1 MFRQEDFPAFLQQLA
16 DHASDWLFV
25 IRPDHTYAFC
35 SGACARITG
44 YTPDEMAAA
53 PTLLPTIVHRNDQPR
68 YEAHRLAPT
77 PDELELRITH
87 RDGSP
92 RRVGLRARP
101 LSGPHDQPPGT
112 LLCAL
117 RDLTDHHATRDTLRA
132 LSLAVEL
139 SPASVMI
146 ADRTGRIEYANPAFS
161 QASGYSLEE
170 LLGQTP
176 QILRSGLTPNATY
189 AEIWAT
195 LAQGQRWQGELLN
208 RRKDGSL
215 FRESETLAPLCDGD
229 GVPTHYLAI
238 KEDITAKARRL
249 EEMVAERAA
258 HIAELNTRLA
268 ERAAAAEAASQSKSA
283 FLANMSHEIR
293 TPLNAIIGLT
303 RVLLR
308 DQVSPDQQARLAK
321 IVTAADHL
329 ASIISDILDISK
341 IEARKMRI
349 EDADFDVQMLMDSLV
364 TLVEERIAG
373 KGLGFRLAAD
383 TLPAT
388 LRGDVTRLRQILLNY
403 LGNAIKFTDRGE
415 ITLTARVIAERAG
428 DVQVH
433 FEVADTGIGIEAEA
447 QSRLFEAFEQL
458 DSSTTRKYGGTGLG
472 LAINR
477 RLATMMGGTVGVDSA
492 PGRGSRFW
500 LTLPLGRADAMPPAS
515 TDASRESA
523 EAGLRHEFPGA
534 RILLVDDEPI
544 NTEVARE
551 LLQEARLQVHVAE
564 NGALALAALQQGSY
578 DAVLMDM
585 QMPVMGGL
593 EATRRIRRLPG
604 RQALPII
611 AMTANA
617 FAEDRLACLEAGMS
631 GFLGKP
637 IEPELLFSTLLEA
650 LRTAARRRP

>member
-1 MFRQEDFPAFLQQLA
+1 MVREEDFPALMQQLA

-25 IRPDHTYAFC
+25 LRPDHSYAFC

-53 PTLLPTIVHRNDQPR
+53 PTLLPTIVHQHDLPR

-77 PDELELRITH
+77 ADELALRITH

-92 RRVGLRARP
+92 RRVGLRVRP
-101 LSGPHDQPPGT
+101 LPGPDGQPTGP

-146 ADRTGRIEYANPAFS
+146 ADRAGHIEYANPAFS
-161 QASGYSLEE
+161 KASGYRLEE
-170 LLGQTP
+170 LIGRTP
-176 QILRSGLTPNATY
+176 QILKSGLTPQETY

-195 LAQGQRWQGELLN
+195 LAQGRHWQGELLN

-215 FRESETLAPLCDGD
+215 FQESETLAPLCDAD
-229 GVPTHYLAI
+229 GIPTHYLAI
-238 KEDITAKARRL
+238 KEDITGNERRL
-249 EEMVAERAA
+249 EEMVAERAT
-258 HIAELNTRLA
+258 HIAELNTRLQ
-268 ERAAAAEAASQSKSA
+268 ERATAAEAASQAKSA

-293 TPLNAIIGLT
+293 TPLNAIIGLA

-308 DQVSPDQQARLAK
+308 DQVSPGQQDRLAK

-329 ASIISDILDISK
+329 SSIISDILDISK

-349 EDADFDVQMLMDSLV
+349 ENADFDVQTLLASLV

-383 TLPAT
+383 TLPAA

-403 LGNAIKFTDRGE
+403 LGNAIKFTDRGG
-415 ITLTARVIAERAG
+415 ITLAARIIAGRTD
-428 DVQVH
+428 DVQVL
-433 FEVADTGIGIEAEA
+433 FEVIDTGIGIEPEA

-477 RLATMMGGTVGVDSA
+477 RLAAMMGGEVGVDST

-500 LTLPLGRADAMPPAS
+500 LTLPLGRASATPRATAGTPG
-515 TDASRESA
+515 ESA
-523 EAGLRHEFPGA
+523 EACLRREFEGA

-551 LLQEARLQVHVAE
+551 LLHEAHLQVHVAE
-564 NGALALAALQQGSY
+564 NGALALEALHRGRY

-593 EATRRIRRLPG
+593 EATRRIRLLPG
-604 RQALPII
+604 GSAVPII

-617 FAEDRLACLEAGMS
+617 FAEDRQACLDAGMNA
-631 GFLGKP
+631 FLGKP
-637 IEPELLFSTLLEA
+637 IDPELLFATLLEA
-650 LRTAARRRP
+650 LRTAAPRTP